1 MRSVEFRP
9 RAAVDIEGIVVYL
22 AYALKMPQAARRTAE
37 ELYAAIDRIAD
48 NPFSGRVLSDDE
60 LGREYR
66 RILVK
71 RYWVYYSFTDETLT
85 VWRVFHTTQNHDVY
99 GFELLGE

>member
-48 NPFSGRVLSDDE
+48 NPFSGRFCQTMGWEGS
-60 LGREYR
+60 
-66 RILVK
+66 IAA
-71 RYWVYYSFTDETLT
+71 SS
-85 VWRVFHTTQNHDVY
+85 
-99 GFELLGE
+99 